1 LQKECLPQSN
11 TSSDNLLCVLYSGK
25 RICVGE
31 GLARMEMFLFLTTI
45 LQHFNL
51 KSAVEP
57 KDVYTTPVTKGFISL
72 PPKYQMCFIP
82 V

>member
-51 KSAVEP
+51 KSAVDP
-57 KDVYTTPVTKGFISL
+57 KDVHTTPVTKGFISL
-72 PPKYQMCFIP
+72 PPKYQMCFIS

>member
-51 KSAVEP
+51 KSAVDP
-57 KDVYTTPVTKGFISL
+57 KDIDTSPVANGFTSL
-72 PPKYQMCFIP
+72 PHKYQMSFIP